1 MSENSLN
8 NRKSRKGK
16 EILER
21 LKKPICRIRDFLSR
35 RYVWLSLTVG
45 FLWILSIPFIL
56 TLFQGFLGDTIE
68 QFNWIFQTFYFPLT
82 LSIYLLVDIVPTEM
96 WIVFYGFAFVIS
108 MPVCLCIAYVIH
120 RVCSSEYEQK
130 GIRIENE

>member
-1 MSENSLN
+1 MSENSSN
-8 NRKSRKGK
+8 NKKSTKSKGV
-16 EILER
+16 LGR
-21 LKKPICRIRDFLSR
+21 LKKPIRRIRDFLSH
-35 RYVWLSLTVG
+35 RYVWLSMTVG

-68 QFNWIFQTFYFPLT
+68 QFNWIFQTIYFPLT

-108 MPVCLCIAYVIH
+108 MPLCLCIAYVIH
-120 RVCSSEYEQK
+120 KVRRSEHEQ
-130 GIRIENE
+130 NEPD

>member
-8 NRKSRKGK
+8 NRTSKKSKGVLGK
-16 EILER
+16 
-21 LKKPICRIRDFLSR
+21 LKKPIRRIRDFFSQ

-56 TLFQGFLGDTIE
+56 TSFQGFLGDRIE
-68 QFNWIFQTFYFPLT
+68 QFNWIFQTIYFPLT
-82 LSIYLLVDIVPTEM
+82 LSIYLLLDIVPTEL

-108 MPVCLCIAYVIH
+108 MPLCLCIAYIIH
-120 RVCSSEYEQK
+120 KVRRSEHEQ
-130 GIRIENE
+130 NELD